1 MLMMN
6 MHIKIFINAA
16 FDIVRTAPIKIL
28 DIKTILKIEFNLLLK
43 KIMNV
48 AVEKQTP
55 YELTDPI
62 IEEYPIMPYLVKFS
76 SFKP

>member
-1 MLMMN
+1 MN
-6 MHIKIFINAA
+6 KHIKIFINAA
-16 FDIVRTAPIKIL
+16 FDIVRIAPIKIL
-28 DIKTILKIEFNLLLK
+28 VIKTILKIEFNLLLK